1 MNLGYALL
9 SSVQVSP
16 LANAILVYVCT
27 IGKKISFS
35 CLDQEL
41 K

>member
-1 MNLGYALL
+1 MNLGHALL
-9 SSVQVSP
+9 IYVQVSP
-16 LANAILVYVCT
+16 LANAKLVYVCT
-27 IGKKISFS
+27 RRKKNSFS